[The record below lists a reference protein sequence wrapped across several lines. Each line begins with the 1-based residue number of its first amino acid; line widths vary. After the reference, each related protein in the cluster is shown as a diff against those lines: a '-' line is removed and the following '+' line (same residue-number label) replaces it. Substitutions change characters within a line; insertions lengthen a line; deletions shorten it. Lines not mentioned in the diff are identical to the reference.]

1 MGPQLQTFFTQG
13 LGLTKQPLSHEGEET
28 GALEVHPPPSQWL
41 SLERTSLPPTIQW
54 PELWPHSRVHTYH
67 MPGRQLLKYMHS
79 SSGDG
84 HSLQAQHNPP
94 LGYSATL
101 CGPWPWW
108 PPFCFSSIQA
118 HSTSIHSCL
127 LSCPQIF
134 TGMVPFSHS
143 G

>member
-13 LGLTKQPLSHEGEET
+13 LRLTKQPLSHEGEET

-84 HSLQAQHNPP
+84 HSLQAQHKPP
-94 LGYSATL
+94 PWQL
-101 CGPWPWW
+101 CNSVWALAMVA
-108 PPFCFSSIQA
+108 S
-118 HSTSIHSCL
+118 L
-127 LSCPQIF
+127 LFLQHPGS
-134 TGMVPFSHS
+134 
-143 G
+143 